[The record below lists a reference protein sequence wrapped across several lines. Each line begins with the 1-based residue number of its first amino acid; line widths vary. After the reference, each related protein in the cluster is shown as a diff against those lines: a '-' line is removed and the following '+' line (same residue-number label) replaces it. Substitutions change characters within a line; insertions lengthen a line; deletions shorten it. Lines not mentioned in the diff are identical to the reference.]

1 MKHLLL
7 FENYNQQQYKTAE
20 EMCEYITEITP
31 YEDDVPDY
39 FLKMIMN
46 SNAKFE
52 LKKVKIKDVISN
64 DVDVKEYIKSN
75 SKSSDED
82 EDYGADEDED
92 YGADEDEDY
101 GDYAPGDRYANA
113 NPDEGYVPN
122 AKEIDIPIVILNNIV
137 LDGYNRLLVKSYNDE
152 TEIDAWVSI

>member
-20 EMCEYITEITP
+20 EMCEYIRKITP

-52 LKKVKIKDVISN
+52 LKKLNIEDVISN
-64 DVDVKEYIKSN
+64 DEDVQEYINSN
-75 SKSSDED
+75 EDRYEDTDKWSDED
-82 EDYGADEDED
+82 L
-92 YGADEDEDY
+92 
-101 GDYAPGDRYANA
+101 N
-113 NPDEGYVPN
+113 
-122 AKEIDIPIVILNNIV
+122 KPIVILNNEV
-137 LDGYNRLLVKSYNDE
+137 LDGYNRLLVKSYND

>member
-7 FENYNQQQYKTAE
+7 FENYNQQQYKTEE
-20 EMCEYITEITP
+20 EMCEYIREITP
-31 YEDDVPDY
+31 YEDNVPDY
-39 FLKMIMN
+39 FLTMIMN

-92 YGADEDEDY
+92 YG
-101 GDYAPGDRYANA
+101 DYAPGDRYANV
-113 NPDEGYVPN
+113 NPDEGYVPD

>member
-20 EMCEYITEITP
+20 EICDIIREYTP
-31 YEDDVPDY
+31 NEDNVPGY

-52 LKKVKIKDVISN
+52 LKKVKIEDVISN
-64 DVDVKEYIKSN
+64 DEDVQEYINKN
-75 SKSSDED
+75 E
-82 EDYGADEDED
+82 
-92 YGADEDEDY
+92 
-101 GDYAPGDRYANA
+101 DRYEDT
-113 NPDEGYVPN
+113 DEWSDKDLN
-122 AKEIDIPIVILNNIV
+122 KPIVILNNEV
-137 LDGYNRLLVKSYNDE
+137 LDGYNRLLVKSYND